1 MLPRGTGEP
10 CLPNRRLI
18 MASLPIAALPATR
31 PFPFPAASP
40 TLVPVE
46 QPRAAAEPR
55 LSALEWS
62 IVALAE
68 RDNLASLREPGR
80 IAAALEGLFGLAR
93 PNKLAD
99 PRLEAL
105 RRVAVHVWRNRWK
118 VPADE
123 IAAFK
128 EAGFTL
134 DQYEL
139 IQLSIAKSHQK
150 ARRRRRSMAR

>member
-1 MLPRGTGEP
+1 
-10 CLPNRRLI
+10 
-18 MASLPIAALPATR
+18 MASLPIAAAPAPRLLPPIAR
-31 PFPFPAASP
+31 MP
-40 TLVPVE
+40 LVPVE
-46 QPRAAAEPR
+46 QAAPAAEPK

-68 RDNLASLREPGR
+68 RDTLASLREPGR
-80 IAAALEGLFGLAR
+80 IAAALESLFGLAR

-105 RRVAVHVWRNRWK
+105 RRVAVHVWRNRWN
-118 VPADE
+118 VPRDE
-123 IAAFK
+123 LQTFL
-128 EAGFTL
+128 EAGFSI

-150 ARRRRRSMAR
+150 ARRQRRGSAR

>member
-1 MLPRGTGEP
+1 
-10 CLPNRRLI
+10 
-18 MASLPIAALPATR
+18 MASLPISALSAPRPLPFLGAAPA
-31 PFPFPAASP
+31 
-40 TLVPVE
+40 LVPVE
-46 QPRAAAEPR
+46 QRIPAPEAK

-68 RDNLASLREPGR
+68 RDSLASLREPGR
-80 IAAALEGLFGLAR
+80 IAAALESLFGLAR

-99 PRLEAL
+99 PRLETL

-123 IAAFK
+123 LEAFV

-134 DQYEL
+134 DHYEL

-150 ARRRRRSMAR
+150 ARRRRSNAR

>member
-1 MLPRGTGEP
+1 
-10 CLPNRRLI
+10 
-18 MASLPIAALPATR
+18 MASLPIAALPAPR
-31 PFPFPAASP
+31 PSPFLAAAP
-40 TLVPVE
+40 TIVPVE
-46 QPRAAAEPR
+46 QPFPRSEPK

-68 RDNLASLREPGR
+68 RDTLASLREPGR
-80 IAAALEGLFGLAR
+80 LAAAMESLFGLAR

-99 PRLEAL
+99 PKLETL

-118 VPADE
+118 VPGDE
-123 IAAFK
+123 LQAFID
-128 EAGFTL
+128 AGYTL

-150 ARRRRRSMAR
+150 ARRRRRSFAQ